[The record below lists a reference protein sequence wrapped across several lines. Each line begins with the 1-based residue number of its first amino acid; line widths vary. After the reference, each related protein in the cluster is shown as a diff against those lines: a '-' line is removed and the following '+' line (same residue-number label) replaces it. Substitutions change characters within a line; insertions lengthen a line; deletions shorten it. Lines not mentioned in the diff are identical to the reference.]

1 MISVGG
7 ASWTL
12 VRIVHDQVCV
22 RFLAVARLLV
32 VVEAPLEL
40 LVLGGVSPVE
50 SSLSGRLLTG
60 AEAGAL
66 QKEAFIQTTL
76 LVFSLKKKE
85 LKMGGSTRSLFN
97 PHLIAVGG
105 QVGRRELVRAAKSNY
120 RPNLD
125 ENDCIDSSSLRL
137 SIFAR
142 GITPN

>member
-12 VRIVHDQVCV
+12 VRVVHDQVCI

-32 VVEAPLEL
+32 VVEASLQL
-40 LVLGGVSPVE
+40 LVLGGVRPVE
-50 SSLSGRLLTG
+50 GSLTGRLLAG

-66 QKEAFIQTTL
+66 QKEAYIQTTL

-85 LKMGGSTRSLFN
+85 LKMGGATRSLFN

-120 RPNLD
+120 HPNLD